1 MCSSSSGVG
10 ATSVLTLA
18 RCSDVST
25 FYCSLSRGTTDCPPF
40 LPSENVVLKSPLLS
54 KYQSDSSSDPPSHLQ
69 HPPAAIIEDMNICY
83 ILDGILILY
92 GLILTVLY
100 CRLRMVPDNNH
111 PEKQPVKGGIYE
123 GLRAPCADTYE
134 TIGKKAIV

>member
-1 MCSSSSGVG
+1 MLGRLYLLLFAEPRHDRLSTVPSQGSS
-10 ATSVLTLA
+10 
-18 RCSDVST
+18 R
-25 FYCSLSRGTTDCPPF
+25 RH
-40 LPSENVVLKSPLLS
+40 
-54 KYQSDSSSDPPSHLQ
+54 QSDSSSDPPSHLQ

-123 GLRAPCADTYE
+123 GLRTPCADTYE